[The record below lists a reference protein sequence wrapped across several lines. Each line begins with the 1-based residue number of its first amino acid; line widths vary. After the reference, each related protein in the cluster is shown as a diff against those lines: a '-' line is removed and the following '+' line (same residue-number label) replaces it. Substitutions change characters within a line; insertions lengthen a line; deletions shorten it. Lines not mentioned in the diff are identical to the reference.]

1 MCVRKVHPQPQHV
14 LLRQE
19 QVAVTIA
26 DPAHRAET
34 VHRVVT
40 ITEATAPRQEV
51 PLQAQAVAAAAAIA
65 VAAVQA
71 QVQAAAATAR
81 AATAAQAVPAAA
93 VQEAVAAEEDNYR
106 ALTIV

>member
-19 QVAVTIA
+19 RAAVTIA
-26 DPAHRAET
+26 DPAHQAEA
-34 VHRVVT
+34 VHRVAT
-40 ITEATAPRQEV
+40 TTEATAPRQEV
-51 PLQAQAVAAAAAIA
+51 PLQAQAAAQAAAIA

-71 QVQAAAATAR
+71 QVRAAATAR

-93 VQEAVAAEEDNYR
+93 VQEEEAAEEDNYR

>member
-71 QVQAAAATAR
+71 QVQAAATAR